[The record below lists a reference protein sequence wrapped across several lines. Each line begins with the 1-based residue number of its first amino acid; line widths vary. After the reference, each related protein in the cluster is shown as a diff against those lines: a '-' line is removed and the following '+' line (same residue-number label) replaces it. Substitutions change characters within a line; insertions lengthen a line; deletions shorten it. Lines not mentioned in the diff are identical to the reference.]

1 MINSY
6 CAFAPSFRVTFFN
19 NSLFRGFSINQQEKS
34 FSALL
39 INVPS
44 LYWNGSS
51 SLLYYPKIA
60 SQSNA
65 AYYEIVKLM
74 YYSSEDMFV
83 KSNVDPRIFPETNC
97 P

>member
-1 MINSY
+1 MNSY
-6 CAFAPSFRVTFFN
+6 YDFAANFMVTFFSS
-19 NSLFRGFSINQQEKS
+19 SLFKGFSMNQHAKS

-44 LYWNGSS
+44 LYWKGSS

-60 SQSNA
+60 SQSKA
-65 AYYEIVKLM
+65 AYYEIDKLT

-83 KSNVDPRIFPETNC
+83 KSNVEPRIFPEIN
-97 P
+97 